1 MELLNTH
8 PKTVRIFA
16 DQLLSASH
24 IVLLIP
30 WLLFL
35 GMGLSTARLVYQAW
49 QEQAL
54 LDTLETQLR
63 REKLLQR
70 QKRSF
75 SRLSSHYLRTPLTLI
90 SNGIELMNLTSPDKT
105 LAASLARSAGQLKL
119 GVDALLTTDD
129 KRPKPPQYP
138 SLKSANYY
146 LLGSLAGAMVVVSAA
161 VYLLANLDFSNLRA
175 SSVIGEGA
183 VLLMTAVLIFS
194 ASRGRGAR
202 RIVRKQ
208 VEKLLSEQKEL
219 DKQRNELARGSLAN
233 LNRPLEEIKTRLR
246 GQSGNNPSIR
256 ATVEGVREFEDVL
269 RQFTILA
276 SLETGTMQTV
286 RQEVSLKQTVTSVI
300 ERLRPHIE
308 RKKLQVRLDL
318 KADRLNQDPLL
329 LEFVL
334 NSVIENAVEFSPAGK
349 NIDIISRQTKDNID
363 LFIRDQGAGIDKE
376 KLAALFQP
384 FFKTETGERFEHQG
398 LGLSLYLDKL
408 VVNYLGGEIAAE
420 SRPGEGTI
428 IKIRLPAGQ
437 KNDKKPKQ
445 E

>member
-1 MELLNTH
+1 MELLNTQT
-8 PKTVRIFA
+8 KTVRIFA
-16 DQLLSASH
+16 EQLLNASH

-54 LDTLETQLR
+54 LDTLERELR

-75 SRLSSHYLRTPLTLI
+75 LRLSSHYLRTPLTLV
-90 SNGIELMNLTSPDKT
+90 SNGIELMAFGTNKAQAPGLKQ
-105 LAASLARSAGQLKL
+105 SADQLKL
-119 GVDALLTTDD
+119 GVDALLSSGGNQT
-129 KRPKPPQYP
+129 KPPQYP

-146 LLGSLAGAMVVVSAA
+146 LLGSLAGAMVVVSLA

-175 SSVIGEGA
+175 SSVIGEAA

-194 ASRGRGAR
+194 ARRGRSAR
-202 RIVRKQ
+202 RIVRQQ
-208 VEKLLSEQKEL
+208 VEKLLTEQKEL
-219 DKQRNELARGSLAN
+219 DKQRNELVRGALQN
-233 LNRPLEEIKTRLR
+233 LNRPLEEMK
-246 GQSGNNPSIR
+246 GQLQGVASDPSGR
-256 ATVEGVREFEDVL
+256 AIVEGVREFEDVL

-276 SLETGTMQTV
+276 SLETGAMQTIQ
-286 RQEVSLKQTVTSVI
+286 QEISLKQIITKVT

-308 RKKLQVRLDL
+308 PKKLQIRLDL
-318 KADRLNQDPLL
+318 KVDTITQDPLL

-334 NSVIENAVEFSPAGK
+334 NSLIENAVEFSPAGK
-349 NIDIISRQTKDNID
+349 AVDVISRKNKGNID
-363 LFIRDQGAGIDKE
+363 LFVRDRGSGIGKE

-408 VVNYLGGEIAAE
+408 VINYLGGEIAAE
-420 SRPGEGTI
+420 SEIGKGTV
-428 IKIRLPAGQ
+428 IKIRLPAG
-437 KNDKKPKQ
+437 KKTAKKPNKK
-445 E
+445 